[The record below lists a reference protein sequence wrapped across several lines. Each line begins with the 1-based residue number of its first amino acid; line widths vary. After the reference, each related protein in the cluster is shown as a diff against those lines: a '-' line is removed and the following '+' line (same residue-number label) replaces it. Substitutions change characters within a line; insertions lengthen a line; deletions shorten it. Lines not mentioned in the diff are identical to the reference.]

1 MSNSERERMEAALR
15 FLVEHRAEQPDLAAA
30 ATHVGLSLYHFQR
43 TFSRWVGVS
52 PKRFLQYLTAGDAGE
67 LLRRRAPVL
76 EVSHAV
82 GLSGGSR
89 LHDLFLSVHGM
100 TPAEYRSRGET
111 LLIRWGGADTPFGV
125 AVVGVTGQGI
135 CWLSFH
141 DSTDIDSGVEE
152 MRREW
157 ARAHFERADS
167 DIANLVDG
175 IFGDLNRPRPVHLL
189 VKGTNFQLRV
199 WEALLRIP
207 GGATATYGD
216 IARAIG
222 RPTAGRA
229 VGTAIGA
236 NLVSWLIPC
245 HRVIRGDGIV
255 GGYRWGSHRKCMML
269 AREASDA
276 GSFDD
281 PIPPTATDIAN
292 EQAAAGR

>member
-1 MSNSERERMEAALR
+1 MSHSERKRMEAALR
-15 FLVEHRAEQPDLAAA
+15 FLVEHRTEQPDLAAA
-30 ATHVGLSLYHFQR
+30 AAHVGLSPYHFQR
-43 TFSRWVGVS
+43 TFSQWVGVS

-76 EVSHAV
+76 EASHAV
-82 GLSGGSR
+82 GLSGSGR

-100 TPAEYRSRGET
+100 TPAEYRSRGEM
-111 LLIRWGGADTPFGV
+111 LQIRWGRGDTPFGI

-141 DSTDIDSGVEE
+141 DSGDVDSGIEE
-152 MRREW
+152 MRAEW
-157 ARAHFERADS
+157 SRARFVNAEWEIAD
-167 DIANLVDG
+167 LVGG
-175 IFGDLNRPRPVHLL
+175 IFGSMERPRPVHLL

-216 IARAIG
+216 IAKAIG

-229 VGTAIGA
+229 VGSAVGA

-269 AREASDA
+269 AREAPDP
-276 GSFDD
+276 GHVED
-281 PIPPTATDIAN
+281 PITPTATDIAN